1 MDEKIHKDA
10 AGWKKQLTS
19 NQYYV
24 TRQKGT
30 EPPFTG
36 GIRGYGHA
44 WGLQVRL
51 LRAAVVS
58 F

>member
-1 MDEKIHKDA
+1 MDEKIRKDEA
-10 AGWKKQLTS
+10 VWKKQLTS

-36 GIRGYGHA
+36 
-44 WGLQVRL
+44 
-51 LRAAVVS
+51 
-58 F
+58 